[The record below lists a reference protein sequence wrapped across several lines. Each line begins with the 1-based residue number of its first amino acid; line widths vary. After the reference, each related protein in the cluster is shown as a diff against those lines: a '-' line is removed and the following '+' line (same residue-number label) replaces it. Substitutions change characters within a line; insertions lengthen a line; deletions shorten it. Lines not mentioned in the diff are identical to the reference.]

1 MNPLSSLSNDL
12 RQPACRLVI
21 EPMLRASMP
30 ARVLACGHCL
40 TWPHLPISPALIVST
55 GAWAMGAGM
64 DKACPTLPEKLS
76 QGHQMVEAAAC
87 RASTL
92 LEPQPRRHLS
102 EPHLPSGHGSQH
114 GMAWQAG
121 QGGERDACVRFRMKL
136 IRKPHKESFAA
147 FSIFASPLF
156 LSAFPQGRS
165 GLVFPLFGGIDVVG

>member
-102 EPHLPSGHGSQH
+102 E
-114 GMAWQAG
+114 

-136 IRKPHKESFAA
+136 IRKPHKESFTA

-165 GLVFPLFGGIDVVG
+165 ALVFPLFGGIDVVG